1 MTARLNPQRQLGLP
15 RNTIVLGD
23 ALAVLRTWPNDS
35 VDVVVTS
42 PPYFMLRNYDAVGQI
57 GLEDNVARFVDRL
70 IEVCEEIY
78 RVLKPTGTF
87 WLNLGDSFSRH
98 SDYGAP
104 AKSLLLAPE
113 RVALAL
119 IEREWV
125 LRNKVVWAK
134 PNPMPTSVRDR
145 LSCTHEFVYC
155 FSKAGSY
162 FYDLDAIR
170 VPHKSTRRGL
180 TTPPAMSDAVIRT
193 GKYDSADRSWAGP
206 LAGKNDGLAKARAEG
221 RAGHRLGK
229 NPGDVWTIP
238 TGGFK
243 GAHFATFP
251 ERLITRPI
259 LAGCPA
265 RTCATCGAPWHQSAG
280 TPTGPS
286 CTCRKR
292 TFTPGVVLDPFMGA
306 GTTAVAATR
315 LGRDWIGT
323 ELNATYRALALDRI
337 AATVVRDRTRPRGGD
352 AQPKGHHHEPTQERA
367 A

>member
-1 MTARLNPQRQLGLP
+1 MTAPVRELRRSAP
-15 RNTIVLGD
+15 RGEILLGD
-23 ALAVLRTWPNDS
+23 ALQQLGTLPNSS
-35 VDVVVTS
+35 VDCVVTS
-42 PPYFMLRNYDAVGQI
+42 PPYFRLRNYGTHGQI
-57 GLEDNVARFVDRL
+57 GLEATVADFVDRL
-70 IEVCEEIY
+70 VAVGDELR
-78 RVLKPTGTF
+78 RVLKPTGTM
-87 WLNLGDSFSRH
+87 WLNLGDSYSRH
-98 SDYGAP
+98 QREGADP
-104 AKSLLLAPE
+104 KSLLMTPE

-119 IEREWV
+119 IDRGWM

-134 PNPMPTSVRDR
+134 PNPMPTSVKDR
-145 LSCTHEFVYC
+145 LSCTFEFIYC
-155 FSKAGSY
+155 FAKAGSY

-170 VPHKSTRRGL
+170 EPHKSTRRGL
-180 TTPPAMSDAVIRT
+180 TTPPAMSDAVVRP

-229 NPGDVWTIP
+229 NPGDVWTVP
-238 TGGFK
+238 TGGFN
-243 GAHFATFP
+243 GPHFATFP

-292 TFTPGVVLDPFMGA
+292 TFTSGVVLDPFMGA

-315 LGRDWIGT
+315 LGRDWVGI

-337 AATVVRDRTRPRGGD
+337 AATVVRDRTRPQGGD
-352 AQPKGHHHEPTQERA
+352 AQPKGHHHAPQEWA